1 MYDDQMPD
9 SGDRSFL
16 GSLLTSFDSFFSG
29 GSDFVDG
36 IGKKSRRG
44 RFWRFLRSPFKKA
57 HTTPAKQRTSTHE
70 GGSSRIRQT
79 LSFLFDA
86 VIENAGV
93 DDKIQRQRSYLGVIG
108 RCVEWIMSR
117 NYRALFESVPA
128 IAAATAMIVMMVLV
142 FRLSAEEN
150 IEAYKNALM
159 EGPTAQSPAAAILI
173 LERLSL
179 LDPDQPEYRYHWAL
193 ALRLQGHPERAAS
206 LLSSIAPL
214 DRAGYVPAHLV
225 LAQRLLDNQPK
236 PDSLRIAEIHLR
248 RALERQPDSE
258 DALSMLGQLYFAQG
272 KYKDAE
278 RYLLQVVIARP
289 ELSLCLAQL
298 YSALG
303 NKPSME
309 VNARRA
315 QKYFRERVDASVDD
329 HSARMNWAR
338 MTLLLGD
345 GPNAIAILQD
355 GLRLSGDPTYRRALG
370 QAYVAWADALVK
382 MGNANVGQC
391 LALLEQ
397 GIRHDYTNPALI
409 DRLLVLCRAKEPEA
423 GKVRGTL
430 RQLLAE
436 GVAVS
441 TVNLILGAD
450 ARERGRLEEAR
461 QHFERAF
468 ALAPEMPIVINNL
481 AWSLAFSENP
491 DLQRSLGLIESALQ
505 RWPNQLNFRETRGQ
519 ILIKLGRWKEALSDL
534 EAALPALPQ
543 NQALHQALAET
554 YRNLNMPEMAETHA
568 GKAKS
573 LGKTATSK

>member
-1 MYDDQMPD
+1 MYEDQYPD
-9 SGDRSFL
+9 SGDQSFL
-16 GSLLTSFDSFFSG
+16 ESLFSPFENLFSG
-29 GSDFVDG
+29 DNGFVDA
-36 IGKKSRRG
+36 IGTKSSRWK
-44 RFWRFLRSPFKKA
+44 FWRFFRSRFK
-57 HTTPAKQRTSTHE
+57 RSNSTHARQR
-70 GGSSRIRQT
+70 SSTHVAGRGRIRRM
-79 LSFLFDA
+79 LSFLFDS
-86 VIENAGV
+86 VIKNAGM
-93 DDKIQRQRSYLGVIG
+93 DDEIQRQRYQGIIG
-108 RCVEWIMSR
+108 RCVEWIMGR
-117 NYRALFESVPA
+117 NYRALLEGFPA
-128 IAAATAMIVMMVLV
+128 IAATTAAIVLTVMV
-142 FRLSAEEN
+142 FRLNAEEN
-150 IEAYKNALM
+150 IETYKHALTD
-159 EGPTAQSPAAAILI
+159 GAKARDPAAATLI
-173 LERLSL
+173 LERLAL
-179 LDPDQPEYRYHWAL
+179 LDPDQPEYRYQWAL
-193 ALRLQGHPERAAS
+193 AVRLQGKFDRAMS

-214 DRAGYVPAHLV
+214 DHAGFAPAHLV
-225 LAQRLLDNQPK
+225 IAQRLLDNQPT
-236 PDSLRIAEIHLR
+236 PETMRIAEIHLR

-272 KYKDAE
+272 KYKEAE

-289 ELSLCLAQL
+289 ELTLCLAQM
-298 YSALG
+298 YSAMG
-303 NKPSME
+303 NKQSME

-315 QKYFRERVDASVDD
+315 QKFFRERVDASVDD
-329 HSARMNWAR
+329 HASRMNWAR

-345 GPNAIAILQD
+345 GPTAISILQE
-355 GLRLSGDPTYRRALG
+355 GLRLSGEQGYRRALG
-370 QAYVAWADALVK
+370 QAYVAWTDALVK
-382 MGNANVGQC
+382 AGNGNVGQC
-391 LALLEQ
+391 LTLLEQ

-573 LGKTATSK
+573 LGKTATLK